1 MVPAVFY
8 TETRKAHKAALQ
20 WSVLGLAVTLLLMP
34 WASEQLLLMV
44 AALVGF
50 FIAFNVLEA
59 LQPSLVSRVAPSDFK
74 GLALG
79 FYNMAQA
86 LGVFIGASLGGVLIT
101 YAGTSYVFLVCAVL
115 ALLWY
120 GVARGM
126 RPLQDA

>member
-1 MVPAVFY
+1 
-8 TETRKAHKAALQ
+8 
-20 WSVLGLAVTLLLMP
+20 MP